1 MYPLRT
7 RPLYARL
14 CFPCIYFEIS
24 TVFWNFSEKYYCTTV
39 WASLRQGL
47 VASCPPCVRVSTVE
61 SHEEEATLCVSRTCC
76 FHQLVS
82 YVFWTAIV
90 TMAPPSKKKKAL
102 REANIKKALKR
113 WRKDGQ
119 PESATITTH
128 LTAAGPSSSAQA
140 LLSSPHGSHLSSA
153 EYRHSLLPQEVRETH
168 EVSDDGVVILISV
181 ARLKALT
188 NLVRCDCGNK
198 VTSNVSCDYFD
209 CTVDLKCDEC
219 KQTVYHS
226 KPRKCKNSDLT
237 EGNVLHVK
245 PSLLASRG

>member
-1 MYPLRT
+1 MCHSRGDWMLDAKCQRKGALNGWIFKCIRYGHAPFTQGFVFLVFISKFRLFSGIFLRNIT
-7 RPLYARL
+7 VRQCGLHCGRGSWPAAR
-14 CFPCIYFEIS
+14 
-24 TVFWNFSEKYYCTTV
+24 
-39 WASLRQGL
+39 G
-47 VASCPPCVRVSTVE
+47 PPCVRVSTVE

-188 NLVRCDCGNK
+188 NLVRCD
-198 VTSNVSCDYFD
+198 
-209 CTVDLKCDEC
+209 
-219 KQTVYHS
+219 
-226 KPRKCKNSDLT
+226 
-237 EGNVLHVK
+237 
-245 PSLLASRG
+245 